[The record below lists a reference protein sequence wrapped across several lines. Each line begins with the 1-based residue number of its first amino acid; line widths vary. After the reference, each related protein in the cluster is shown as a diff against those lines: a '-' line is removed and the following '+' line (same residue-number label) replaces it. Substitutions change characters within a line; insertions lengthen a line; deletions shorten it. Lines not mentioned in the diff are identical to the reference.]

1 MEQRAKKYDE
11 LDKYELV
18 LTNASL
24 ERRIEAMA
32 RELEQIALALKLC
45 VHVDATYY
53 DWNGEPR
60 SNVAVYL
67 LGKGDNVTEREPK
80 GVGDLRGII
89 DEAKAKDAEMTQK
102 DEGTD

>member
-32 RELEQIALALKLC
+32 RDLEQIALALKLC

-67 LGKGDNVTEREPK
+67 LG
-80 GVGDLRGII
+80 II